1 MNLAG
6 LKIAVTTFLVIG
18 LFHPIVIKSE
28 YYLGTKCWWAFA
40 LAGIIFV
47 VVSLAVKNAILSPV
61 LGVIGC
67 SCFWSILELFEQKK
81 RVEKGW
87 FPMNPKRREDYRKR

>member
-1 MNLAG
+1 M
-6 LKIAVTTFLVIG
+6 
-18 LFHPIVIKSE
+18 
-28 YYLGTKCWWAFA
+28 
-40 LAGIIFV
+40 
-47 VVSLAVKNAILSPV
+47 AVKNAILSPV